1 MNIKTSIILNKSDLS
16 DEKTDKILDI
26 YKQINVNI
34 FKTSNKDKKQIKKL
48 KEYVKNKQIILLGQS
63 GVGKSTLTNILCM
76 TNETTGKVSDKTK
89 KGKHTT
95 TETKSKNTDGTIVI
109 DTPGIRSI
117 SLNNFNYKDIENY
130 FSEFNAFKGKCRFK
144 DCTHSDESI
153 NDCQI
158 KQEVQ
163 SGTISKIR
171 YESYLKMIKEIKK

>member
-63 GVGKSTLTNILCM
+63 GVGKSTLTNLLCM

-153 NDCQI
+153 NDCRI